1 MTAGLLV
8 LRWKAAPGAEGVLG
22 YRVLLQAGGSEGF
35 REVIANTA
43 SNPNPN
49 PDPNPDPNPNPNPNP
64 NQVIA
69 DTGKAEPVVRLDG
82 LSAATWYEVKVCA
95 HPNPNPNPKP

>member
-8 LRWKAAPGAEGVLG
+8 LRWKVGPGALRELG

-35 REVIANTA
+35 REVIADTA
-43 SNPNPN
+43 SN

-64 NQVIA
+64 KRSRA
-69 DTGKAEPVVRLDG
+69 RA
-82 LSAATWYEVKVCA
+82 
-95 HPNPNPNPKP
+95 